1 MYFNKRG
8 RERERGER
16 ERNTYGGGARRSK
29 GRRWSWELA
38 KSGQISKMKS
48 YYKRYLIIFTINI
61 LLIDKWVK
69 KRGRI
74 REKEE
79 EKGKSLS

>member
-1 MYFNKRG
+1 
-8 RERERGER
+8 
-16 ERNTYGGGARRSK
+16 
-29 GRRWSWELA
+29 
-38 KSGQISKMKS
+38 MKS